1 MTEYLRD
8 PPFYDLAVYE
18 FDPDKTVVMIR
29 NDFMRRFMALT
40 YTTLRFVELLQ
51 DGVPQGHL
59 PKTQAAGVGGLRLA
73 SAWVTVG

>member
-8 PPFYDLAVYE
+8 PPSYDLAVYE
-18 FDPDKTVVMIR
+18 FDADKTVIMIR

-40 YTTLRFVELLQ
+40 YTRLRFVELLQ
-51 DGVPQGHL
+51 DDVPQGHL
-59 PKTQAAGVGGLRLA
+59 PKTQGLRLA